1 MLPIGRRRAGALS
14 PLTIC
19 LALILLFTSTASAA
33 VLGIDFGTLNIK
45 AALIK
50 PGIPLDI
57 VLTKDSKRKEAAA
70 VAFKPTKDAK
80 GNIVAKLDH
89 FPERAYGSDALAL
102 QGRFPGEVFPNL
114 KLLLG
119 MQFGTDADKTSRI
132 YRQRYPGVQLE
143 QVKELGTAVFKSQ
156 AFTDEVL
163 PFSVEELVAMQLANI
178 RKNAQVMAGK
188 GSSVDDVVITVPPFY
203 TADEKQAII
212 KAATFAGFE
221 VNALISDGLAVGLDY
236 AKTRTFPEVTK
247 GEKPE
252 YHMVFDMG
260 AGSTSATVMRFQS
273 KSVKDVGRFNKTVQ
287 EVAVVGAGWERML
300 GGDSLTH
307 LIMDDL
313 VKKLLTKPVL
323 KSRGTTEDD
332 IKKNARAMARLFK
345 EAERAR
351 QVLSANTET
360 SVSLEEILP
369 DTDFRTK
376 LTRSD
381 FEKLAAGFD
390 DRVEQPIKEALKMA
404 KLNIEDLNSVILHG
418 GAIRTPFVQSKLEE
432 VVKDAAKLRSNV
444 NPDES
449 AVFGAAFKAA
459 SLSPSFKV
467 KEIRDSDIAGYAT
480 GLTFKDQ
487 DQDRKKSLFGPNA
500 PVGAGSTTKQVSFK
514 DKEDFTFGFV
524 QNVGGTDR
532 PIISIQS
539 ENLTSSVEELQR
551 RTGCDKES
559 INTKFNVRLAPQ
571 HGLPDVTGGSVSC
584 EVDPSAKSG
593 SIGDSVK
600 GWLGFGKNKDQEA
613 LSDEDEGPV
622 EQVDA
627 TPSASSEGESSSSSG
642 TTSSSST
649 KAPEPTKS
657 VEVVPLRWSTSP
669 DGNPQP
675 APAAIK
681 QMVDRLKAFD
691 ESDKARFA
699 RDEAQN
705 VLESYTYFVRDFLEN
720 KDYEAVSTKD
730 EREMIANNLQLTKDW
745 MESAELSK
753 ASRDTL
759 KEKHEALKKLVE
771 PIRKRRTEGDRRP
784 EVVQGMKKTLDEL
797 QKGIL
802 KIESDSAK
810 AAASLVSAATASES
824 TSTSEKPERSAD
836 PDDLEEPDTTTAAP
850 KSSASATNPYDSIDL
865 VAVQDMYTSVST
877 WFTDKLAEQEKLKP
891 DEDPVLLVEDI
902 EKRATEIQQS
912 LQDLLSKAARASKP
926 KPTTKPKTTKSKT
939 AKKAKPTADDT
950 EEPAPADPV
959 PEDHAGSDAP
969 ADDIPVAPADPE
981 AAQVPLQ
988 EDEEKPAK
996 AKSSDVKKEKKPK
1009 KPKKPKKGG
1018 ESIEDMMDW
1027 MKKSNA
1033 KQAEAGGG
1041 DEYEAKPDGKRDE
1054 L

>member
-14 PLTIC
+14 PLTTC
-19 LALILLFTSTASAA
+19 LALILLLTSTASAA

-45 AALIK
+45 AAIIK

-57 VLTKDSKRKEAAA
+57 VLTKDSKRKEVAA
-70 VAFKPTKDAK
+70 VAFKPTKDEK
-80 GNIVAKLDH
+80 GNIVAKLGQ

-119 MQFGTDADKTSRI
+119 TQIGPEADKTSRI

-143 QVKELGTAVFKSQ
+143 QVKELGTTVFKSQ

-163 PFSVEELVAMQLANI
+163 PFSVEELIAMELANI
-178 RKNAQVMAGK
+178 KKNAQLMAGK

-236 AKTRTFPEVTK
+236 AKTRSFPEVTK

-287 EVAVVGAGWERML
+287 EVAVVGAGWERLL
-300 GGDSLTH
+300 GGDSLTQ
-307 LIMDDL
+307 LITDDL

-323 KSRGTTEDD
+323 KSRGTTEDE
-332 IKKNARAMARLFK
+332 IKKNPRLMARLFK

-360 SVSLEEILP
+360 GISMEEILP
-369 DTDFRTK
+369 DIDFRTK
-376 LTRSD
+376 LTRSE
-381 FEKLAAGFD
+381 FEKLASGFD
-390 DRVEQPIKEALKMA
+390 ERVEHPIKEALKMA
-404 KLNIEDLNSVILHG
+404 KLEIGDVKSVILHG
-418 GAIRTPFVQSKLEE
+418 GAIRTPFVQSKLED
-432 VVKDAAKLRSNV
+432 VVGDAAKLRSNV

-459 SLSPSFKV
+459 ALSASFKV

-480 GLTFKDQ
+480 GLTFMDQ
-487 DQDRKKSLFGPNA
+487 DKERKKSLFGPNA

-514 DKEDFTFGFV
+514 DKEDFAFGFV
-524 QNVGGTDR
+524 QNVDGVDR
-532 PIISIQS
+532 SIVRVKS

-551 RTGCDKES
+551 RAGCDKES

-593 SIGDSVK
+593 SLGDSVK
-600 GWLGFGKNKDQEA
+600 GWLGFGKNKEQEA
-613 LSDEDEGPV
+613 LGEEDDGPV

-627 TPSASSEGESSSSSG
+627 TPSASASGEASSASGTSSSG
-642 TTSSSST
+642 TST
-649 KAPEPTKS
+649 KSAEPTKS
-657 VEVVPLRWSTSP
+657 VEVIPLRWSTSP
-669 DGNPQP
+669 EGNPQP
-675 APAAIK
+675 AAEAIK
-681 QMVDRLKAFD
+681 AMIDRLKAFD
-691 ESDKARFA
+691 ESDKSRFA

-705 VLESYTYFVRDFLEN
+705 ALESYTYFVRDFLEN
-720 KDYEAVSTKD
+720 KDYEAASTKE
-730 EREMIANNLQLTKDW
+730 ERELIANNLQSTRDW
-745 MESAELSK
+745 MESGDLAK
-753 ASRDTL
+753 ASKETL

-771 PIRKRRTEGDRRP
+771 PIRKRKTESDKRP
-784 EVVQGMKKTLDEL
+784 EVIDGMKKTLDEL

-802 KIESDSAK
+802 RIESESAK
-810 AAASLVSAATASES
+810 AAASLASAATASES
-824 TSTSEKPERSAD
+824 STTSEPTESSTAD
-836 PDDLEEPDTTTAAP
+836 PDDLEEPETTTKAAP
-850 KSSASATNPYDSIDL
+850 KSSAAPTNPYDSIDL
-865 VAVQDMYTSVST
+865 VGIQEIYTSVST
-877 WFTDKLAEQEKLKP
+877 WFTEKLAEQDKLKP
-891 DEDPVLLVEDI
+891 YEDPVLLVKEI
-902 EKRATEIQQS
+902 EKKSNEIQQS
-912 LQDLLSKAARASKP
+912 LQDLVEKAAKASKP
-926 KPTTKPKTTKSKT
+926 KATKKPKTTKSKT
-939 AKKAKPTADDT
+939 AKKAQATADDT
-950 EEPAPADPV
+950 DEPVPAEPV
-959 PEDHAGSDAP
+959 PEDTSS
-969 ADDIPVAPADPE
+969 DDIPVAPADPE
-981 AAQVPLQ
+981 AEQVPLSD
-988 EDEEKPAK
+988 EEEKPAK
-996 AKSSDVKKEKKPK
+996 GKKQKKPK
-1009 KPKKPKKGG
+1009 KPVKGG
-1018 ESIEDMMDW
+1018 ESMEDMMKW
-1027 MKKSNA
+1027 MKENNVKV
-1033 KQAEAGGG
+1033 AEPG
-1041 DEYEAKPDGKRDE
+1041 DDEAKPGGKRDE

>member
-19 LALILLFTSTASAA
+19 LALLFLFATTAKAA

-57 VLTKDSKRKEAAA
+57 VLTKDSKRKETAA
-70 VAFKPTKDAK
+70 VAFKPAKDSK
-80 GNIVAKLDH
+80 GNIIAKEGE

-119 MQFGTDADKTSRI
+119 MQFGNDADKTSRI

-143 QVKELGTAVFKSQ
+143 QVKELGTTVFKSQ

-163 PFSVEELVAMQLANI
+163 PFSVEELIAMQLANI
-178 RKNAQVMAGK
+178 RKNAQLMAGK

-221 VNALISDGLAVGLDY
+221 VNGLISDGLAVGLDY

-247 GEKPE
+247 GGKPE

-287 EVAVVGAGWERML
+287 EVSVVGTGWDRML
-300 GGDSLTH
+300 GGDALNH
-307 LIMDDL
+307 LIMDDFIQ
-313 VKKLLTKPVL
+313 KLLTKPAL

-332 IKKNARAMARLFK
+332 VKRNPRLMARLFR

-351 QVLSANTET
+351 QVLSANSDV
-360 SVSLEEILP
+360 SVSLEEVLP
-369 DTDFRTK
+369 DIDFRTK
-376 LTRSD
+376 LSRSD

-390 DRVEQPIKEALKMA
+390 DRVESPIKEALKMA
-404 KLNIEDLNSVILHG
+404 KLDIADLNSVILHG
-418 GAIRTPFVQSKLEE
+418 GAIRTPFVQSKLES
-432 VVKDAAKLRSNV
+432 VIDASKLRSNV

-459 SLSPSFKV
+459 ALSPSFKV

-480 GLTFKDQ
+480 GLKFLDQ
-487 DQDRKKSLFGPNA
+487 GDERKKALFGPNA

-514 DKEDFTFGFV
+514 DKEDFSFGFT
-524 QNVGGTDR
+524 QTVGGTDR
-532 PIISIQS
+532 SIVRVKS
-539 ENLTSSVEELQR
+539 ENLTSSVEELQKR
-551 RTGCDKES
+551 AGCDKES
-559 INTKFNVRLAPQ
+559 INTKFNVRLAPL

-584 EVDPSAKSG
+584 EVDPSAKAG

-600 GWLGFGKNKDQEA
+600 GWLGFGKNKDQDP
-613 LSDEDEGPV
+613 LSEEDDGPV
-622 EQVDA
+622 EQVAA
-627 TPSASSEGESSSSSG
+627 TPSASAEAESSSSDSSSS
-642 TTSSSST
+642 SSSST

-657 VEVVPLRWSTSP
+657 IEVIPLKWSTSP
-669 DGNPQP
+669 EGNPQP
-675 APAAIK
+675 APDMVK
-681 QMVDRLKAFD
+681 QMINRLKAFD

-720 KDYEAVSTKD
+720 KDYESMSTKD
-730 EREMIANNLQLTKDW
+730 ERELISSTLQSTKDW
-745 MESAELSK
+745 MESGDLAK
-753 ASRDTL
+753 ATKDTL

-771 PIRKRRTEGDRRP
+771 PIRKRKTEEDKRP
-784 EVVQGMKKTLDEL
+784 AAVEGMKKTLDEL

-802 KIESDSAK
+802 KIESESAK
-810 AAASLVSAATASES
+810 AASSLSSAASASES
-824 TSTSEKPERSAD
+824 ATSSATTESSAD
-836 PDDLEEPDTTTAAP
+836 PDDLEEPETSTTTAAP
-850 KSSASATNPYDSIDL
+850 KSSAAPTNPYDSIDL
-865 VAVQDMYTSVST
+865 VGVQETYTSVSA
-877 WFTDKLAEQEKLKP
+877 WFTEKLAEQDKLKP
-891 DEDPVLLVEDI
+891 HEDPVLLVKEI
-902 EKRATEIQQS
+902 EKKAAEIQYS
-912 LQDLLSKAARASKP
+912 LNDLISKASRASKP
-926 KPTTKPKTTKSKT
+926 KTTSTKKVKSTKTKT
-939 AKKAKPTADDT
+939 AKKEQATADDA
-950 EEPAPADPV
+950 EDPAPAEPV
-959 PEDHAGSDAP
+959 PEDSE
-969 ADDIPVAPADPE
+969 DIPVAPADAE
-981 AAQVPLQ
+981 AEQVPLADD
-988 EDEEKPAK
+988 EEEKPAK
-996 AKSSDVKKEKKPK
+996 AKASKGKKAKKPT
-1009 KPKKPKKGG
+1009 KGD
-1018 ESIEDMMDW
+1018 ESIEDMMNW
-1027 MKKSNA
+1027 MKKDKKAA
-1033 KQAEAGGG
+1033 KDQPDSKHG
-1041 DEYEAKPDGKRDE
+1041 DE